1 LAFKVSSIKS
11 PWFRD
16 VDAYLEENGVV
27 GVSPEVSDGIA
38 AVAATGQYLE
48 TARALS
54 IGARLA

>member
-1 LAFKVSSIKS
+1 VFVSSIKS

-16 VDAYLEENGVV
+16 VDAHLEENGVV

-54 IGARLA
+54 VGARLA